1 MIELLLCGA
10 IALYLVTRTELRA
23 LTVRLGVGHRVL
35 LGGLVALMFAGQ
47 LAGSGKQSFPFVP
60 WDMYAERSQGDPVFH
75 RFALVRASGR
85 QDPIS
90 GYGAGRHLPTQL
102 HQRLQALATD
112 GAAAGDGGDAAR
124 AALDETL
131 RAVAHA
137 HADDVPDDP
146 PVAIEIWR
154 ATVALHDPA
163 DPSDVR
169 VEHLRR
175 IELR

>member
-1 MIELLLCGA
+1 MIELLLCSA
-10 IALYLVTRTELRA
+10 IALYLCTRGDLRELA
-23 LTVRLGVGHRVL
+23 LRLGTGHRVL
-35 LGGLVALMFAGQ
+35 LGGLLALMFAGH

-60 WDMYAERSQGDPVFH
+60 WDMYADRAQGDPVFH

-85 QDPIS
+85 QDPMS
-90 GYGAGRHLPTQL
+90 AYGPGRNVPTQI

-112 GAAAGDGGDAAR
+112 DAAAGDDAAR

-137 HADDVPDDP
+137 HADDVTDDP

-154 ATVALHDPA
+154 ATIPLHDPA
-163 DPSDVR
+163 NPTDVR
-169 VEHLRR
+169 VEHVRR
-175 IELR
+175 IELG

>member
-1 MIELLLCGA
+1 MIELLLCSA
-10 IALYLVTRTELRA
+10 IALYLGTRADLRELA
-23 LTVRLGVGHRVL
+23 LRLETGHRVL
-35 LGGLVALMFAGQ
+35 LGGLLALMFAGH

-60 WDMYAERSQGDPVFH
+60 WDMYAERAHGDPVFH
-75 RFALVRASGR
+75 RFALVRASGQ

-90 GYGAGRHLPTQL
+90 GYGPGRHLPTQL
-102 HQRLQALATD
+102 HQRLQALAID
-112 GAAAGDGGDAAR
+112 GAAAGGDAAR

-137 HADDVPDDP
+137 RADDVPDDP

-154 ATVALHDPA
+154 ATIPLHDPA
-163 DPSDVR
+163 HPTDVR

-175 IELR
+175 IELG